1 MLSFSRGKT
10 PFATF
15 LVSLQN
21 ILWYFTDS
29 KVSPNQVIFSN
40 THFLCLVYI
49 LFMFKD
55 VSRVCE
61 KASFIGSFA
70 NDKGISICWVN
81 AGHFVFNRV
90 WATLLTAVQYLWGN
104 YPITETA
111 QECLIKKNSSY
122 QTHVYRSSRKSSF
135 SKYIVPGRI
144 EVHVGLLPNY
154 SYVGARKK

>member
-21 ILWYFTDS
+21 ILWYFSDS

-40 THFLCLVYI
+40 THFLCLV
-49 LFMFKD
+49 
-55 VSRVCE
+55 CE

-70 NDKGISICWVN
+70 NDKGIGICSVN
-81 AGHFVFNRV
+81 GGHFVFNRV
-90 WATLLTAVQYLWGN
+90 WATLLTTVQYQWGN

-111 QECLIKKNSSY
+111 QECLVKKNSSY
-122 QTHVYRSSRKSSF
+122 QTHMYRSSRKSSF